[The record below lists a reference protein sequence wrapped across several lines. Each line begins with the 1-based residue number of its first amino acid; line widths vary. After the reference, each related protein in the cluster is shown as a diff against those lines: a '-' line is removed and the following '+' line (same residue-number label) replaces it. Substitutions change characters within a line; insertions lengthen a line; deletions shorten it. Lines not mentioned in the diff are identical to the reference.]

1 VRWLLVHRRSLPI
14 AKPCTAFVPT
24 ADSSWCPKCERHVHD
39 LSAMTQTE
47 VRRFLVRHAGRRIC
61 VAYRFSPDGT
71 LVLRPEPRPIGM
83 LLVTLG
89 LAACTGYAP
98 QIEHPD
104 EHCRDDAGYE
114 IDCRMAQ
121 GTDVRVLPDEAP
133 ERDAEIAAADA
144 TTTATTNTPD
154 GASPS
159 VGDVPASGDAFVRAV
174 PPLRPRTNATSE
186 TRDARAIDRS
196 IRGGIVLG
204 ELTDEEASSVPTF
217 ELVAEARERRAER
230 REARASRRA
239 RRAPR

>member
-1 VRWLLVHRRSLPI
+1 
-14 AKPCTAFVPT
+14 
-24 ADSSWCPKCERHVHD
+24 
-39 LSAMTQTE
+39 M
-47 VRRFLVRHAGRRIC
+47 RRFLVRHAGRRVC
-61 VAYRFSPDGT
+61 VAYRFAADGT
-71 LVLRPEPRPIGM
+71 IVLRPEPRPIGM

-121 GTDVRVLPDEAP
+121 RSDVRVLPDEAA
-133 ERDAEIAAADA
+133 ERDSEIAAADA
-144 TTTATTNTPD
+144 TTTTTTNTPE
-154 GASPS
+154 GGTPS
-159 VGDVPASGDAFVRAV
+159 VGDVPASDDVFVRAV
-174 PPLRPRTNATSE
+174 PPMRPRTDALSE
-186 TRDARAIDRS
+186 TRDARAIDRG

-239 RRAPR
+239 RRSPR